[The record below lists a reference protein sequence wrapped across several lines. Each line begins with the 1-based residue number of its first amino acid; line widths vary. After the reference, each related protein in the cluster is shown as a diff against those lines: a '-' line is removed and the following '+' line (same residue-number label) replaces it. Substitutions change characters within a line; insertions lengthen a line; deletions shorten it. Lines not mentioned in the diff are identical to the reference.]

1 MYLAD
6 TQDIKI
12 ENRSQHDVLC
22 WKIIGSAARWE
33 MWRRKWGMKLKTLPS
48 NVCVSSA
55 HHITVSCGEL
65 LLSFQTERTRSSGD
79 HEPISDCCAV
89 GHRTSQTGK
98 LFWKTKSSD
107 TAVHPVQ
114 ALWYMLQVSKNYF
127 KKLGIHVIAIAS
139 QSIQFRLFVSRFFIK
154 YTSS

>member
-1 MYLAD
+1 MFSAEKLLD
-6 TQDIKI
+6 LQPDEKCGE
-12 ENRSQHDVLC
+12 ENEGWNS
-22 WKIIGSAARWE
+22 
-33 MWRRKWGMKLKTLPS
+33 KLFLQMS
-48 NVCVSSA
+48 VYRA
-55 HHITVSCGEL
+55 HITWVSCGEL